1 MAGTLGRRD
10 KVEAAAVVRAFA
22 IAGVRIGLL
31 CVALGASSG
40 CRPTNVCGFH
50 DEPLILGGGQP
61 ACTLPDDCPREQ
73 DELVCESNIP
83 TPSHNCVRCVNAL
96 CERSVLEFCE

>member
-1 MAGTLGRRD
+1 MPGTHARPDG
-10 KVEAAAVVRAFA
+10 VETSNVVRLFA
-22 IAGVRIGLL
+22 IAGLW
-31 CVALGASSG
+31 VAAGALSG